1 MLMAPITSVLQLCAL
16 KFDVMP
22 VTSFDIAR
30 LLLPFLRCDDSRVS
44 AATLP
49 IPQDY
54 NPTWTV
60 DYSIRQRGNGHVAI
74 IDFHQW

>member
-44 AATLP
+44 AARS
-49 IPQDY
+49 
-54 NPTWTV
+54 NPPH
-60 DYSIRQRGNGHVAI
+60 SSRL
-74 IDFHQW
+74 